1 MAVTRA
7 LVRARS
13 RLTRTSVDALMAEL
27 ATRDYPAHAPVPA
40 AMRERYE
47 VVEDAVDGCVVL
59 RLTPRTGASGHQ
71 LVYTHGG
78 SYVHP
83 LVAEHWWFLDRM
95 TRGSGV
101 TLTLPLYRLAP
112 ESGVDAAYAM
122 LRQVY
127 LDRVSEGGS
136 VTLAGDSSGGGLA
149 LGQAIDYRDAGL
161 PAPRQVILIGPWV
174 DVAGRHPAIR
184 ALQPV
189 DPSLRLDKLLACGRL
204 WARGHDDRD
213 PRVSPLFADLA
224 GLPPVHTLQGGH
236 DLLAADAQTLA
247 SRLQQSGNPG
257 TFTFAP
263 AGFHGYLGAF
273 WTPEARHALRA
284 INRLLRE

>member
-7 LVRARS
+7 LVRGRS
-13 RLTRTSVDALMAEL
+13 RLTRTSVDELTAEL
-27 ATRDYPAHAPVPA
+27 AARPYPAHAPVPA
-40 AMRERYE
+40 QRRRRNPRGAPG
-47 VVEDAVDGCVVL
+47 VDGAVVL
-59 RLTPRTGASGHQ
+59 TLTPRDGATGHE

-95 TRGSGV
+95 TRGTGV

-122 LRQVY
+122 LGQVY
-127 LDRVSEGGS
+127 RACAARGP

-149 LGQAIDYRDAGL
+149 LGQALAYRDAGL
-161 PAPRQVILIGPWV
+161 PPPRQVILVGPWV
-174 DVAGRHPAIR
+174 DIAGRHPGIG
-184 ALQPV
+184 ALQAL
-189 DPSLRLDKLLACGRL
+189 DPSLRLDTLIACGRL

-213 PRVSPLFADLA
+213 PAVSPLFADLA
-224 GLPPVHTLQGGH
+224 GLPPVHTVQGGH

-247 SRLQQSGNPG
+247 SRLQQAGNSG

-263 AGFHGYLGAF
+263 GGFHGYLGAF
-273 WTPEARHALRA
+273 WTPEARAALRT